1 MTTLLSRN
9 NPKVKQIR
17 QLLGQRKERDS
28 TGLFAVE
35 GIRHVGE
42 AVAAHASVEYLCY
55 APDLL
60 TSDFAHLLIHN
71 QSQLGIPC
79 LAVDSDTFTGLAGK
93 DNPQGI
99 VAVVRQPRLPLD
111 SLTRENLKWGVAL
124 VAPQDPG
131 NIGTILR
138 TIDAV
143 GASGLLLLD
152 DPANDQYSADPYH
165 PNSVRASMGAIFW
178 YPLVSATFSE
188 FVEWVKANGFKIYGT
203 SAHAT
208 QDYLQIERFEQPL
221 ILLMGS
227 ERQGLTA
234 SQSDICDV
242 MLRIPMQGRVTSLNL
257 AIATGVMLYSISNK
271 KG

>member
-1 MTTLLSRN
+1 MTTLTSRN
-9 NPKVKQIR
+9 NPKIKQIR
-17 QLLGQRKERDS
+17 QLLGQRKERDA

-42 AVAAHASVEYLCY
+42 AIATKTSIDYICY

-60 TSDFAHLLIHN
+60 TSDFALQLIHE

-79 LAVDSDTFTGLAGK
+79 LAVEGDTFSSLAGK

-99 VAVVRQPRLPLD
+99 IAVVQQPHLKLD
-111 SLTRENLKWGVAL
+111 TLSPKNFPWGVAL

-143 GASGLLLLD
+143 GASGLILLD
-152 DPANDQYSADPYH
+152 DSANKQYSTDPYH
-165 PNSVRASMGAIFW
+165 PGSVRASMGAIFW
-178 YPLVSATFSE
+178 YPLISTTLSE
-188 FVEWVKANGFKIYGT
+188 FLAWVKACKYKIYGT
-203 SAHAT
+203 SAHAK
-208 QDYLQIERFEQPL
+208 QEYRQVVHYEHPF

-227 ERQGLTA
+227 EREGLTP
-234 SQSDICDV
+234 SQSAACDV
-242 MLRIPMQGRVTSLNL
+242 ILRIPMQGRVTSLNL
-257 AIATGVMLYSISNK
+257 AIATGVMLYSILDK
-271 KG
+271 L

>member
-1 MTTLLSRN
+1 MTTLTSRN
-9 NPKVKQIR
+9 NPKIKQIR
-17 QLLGQRKERDS
+17 QLLGQRKERDA
-28 TGLFAVE
+28 TGFFVVE

-42 AVAAHASVEYLCY
+42 AIAAHTHVDYICY

-60 TSDFAHLLIHN
+60 TSDFAHQLIEE

-79 LAVDSDTFTGLAGK
+79 FAVDGETFSSLAGK

-99 VAVVRQPRLPLD
+99 IAVVQRPHLTLGTLSPRNF
-111 SLTRENLKWGVAL
+111 SWGVAL

-143 GASGLLLLD
+143 SASGLILLD
-152 DPANDQYSADPYH
+152 DPAYEQYSADPYH
-165 PNSVRASMGAIFW
+165 PSSVRASMGSIFW
-178 YPLVSATFSE
+178 YPLISATFSE
-188 FVEWVKANGFKIYGT
+188 FLPWVKASGYKIYGT
-203 SAHAT
+203 STHAT
-208 QDYLQIERFEQPL
+208 QDYRYVEHFARPF

-227 ERQGLTA
+227 EREGLTP
-234 SQSDICDV
+234 SQSTVCDV

-257 AIATGVMLYSISNK
+257 AIATGVMLYSISEK
-271 KG
+271 V